1 MRSVQSSVEYLPLF
15 SDLVPKALRKGL
27 KSTIFGISIK
37 PEGIH
42 LDRIFD
48 SVFVDLRRLERYRQF
63 FGFQEPFP
71 LPYLFLLAQRA
82 QLALM
87 LTKEYTIGVPGIIHL
102 SSVTEKLG
110 KFILTE
116 PFDLH
121 AALDVEYKEQGSLRP
136 VFTLKYFQAGT
147 LVATSTNHYLVR
159 RKAKGA
165 KSNTK
170 RLEEPFAFENS
181 PHEDTWAY
189 SSDLSIEYA
198 DVTDD
203 HNPIHKSKRAAR
215 FAGFPSPIMHGW
227 YSVSRATKWLTSLA
241 NEAPTSMKA
250 SFHKPLFLP
259 GNFDVKAGTVQD
271 TGELGFELTNDK
283 DEIALK
289 VHIK

>member
-1 MRSVQSSVEYLPLF
+1 MF

-42 LDRIFD
+42 IDRIFD

-102 SSVTEKLG
+102 NSVTEKQNR
-110 KFILTE
+110 FIMTE

-121 AALDVEYKEQGSLRP
+121 AALDVDYNEQGSLRP
-136 VFTLKYFQAGT
+136 IFTLKYFQQGEV
-147 LVATSTNHYLVR
+147 VATSTNHYLVR
-159 RKAKGA
+159 RKSKNKKPSAK
-165 KSNTK
+165 
-170 RLEEPFAFENS
+170 RVEEPLAFQS
-181 PHEDTWAY
+181 TPQEDTWKY
-189 SSDLSIEYA
+189 SSDLSLEYA
-198 DVTDD
+198 EVTDD

-215 FAGFPSPIMHGW
+215 IAGFPSPIMHGW
-227 YSVSRATKWLTSLA
+227 YSVSKATKWLSSLA
-241 NEAPTSMKA
+241 DNPPKRMEA
-250 SFHKPLFLP
+250 SFHKPVFLP
-259 GNFDVKAGTVQD
+259 GNYAVKAGKASAD
-271 TGELGFELTNDK
+271 GELGFELLN
-283 DEIALK
+283 EQSEVAIK
-289 VHIK
+289 VGVK